1 VGNGEWLQSY
11 PIIRHDTTTHQINH
25 SPTPL
30 PMAIFNKK
38 EKVALDLQAIS
49 TLISE
54 GSVLDG
60 NLKAPAFARI
70 DGTVNGNITVDEGLI
85 LGEKGLVKGN
95 IVTKEIIVYGKVAG
109 NINCSS
115 LEIRSTGNI
124 TGDIKTGVL
133 QVEMGGVHNGSFS
146 MAPVVAGKTI
156 GEKAA

>member
-1 VGNGEWLQSY
+1 
-11 PIIRHDTTTHQINH
+11 
-25 SPTPL
+25 
-30 PMAIFNKK
+30 MAIFSKK

-54 GSVLDG
+54 GAVLDG

-85 LGEKGLVKGN
+85 LGEKGVVKGN
-95 IVTKEIIVYGKVAG
+95 IITKEIVVYGKVTG
-109 NINCSS
+109 NITASS

-124 TGDIKTGVL
+124 AGDIKTATL
-133 QVEMGGVHNGSFS
+133 QVEVGGVHNGSLS
-146 MAPVVAGKTI
+146 MAPIVAGKTI